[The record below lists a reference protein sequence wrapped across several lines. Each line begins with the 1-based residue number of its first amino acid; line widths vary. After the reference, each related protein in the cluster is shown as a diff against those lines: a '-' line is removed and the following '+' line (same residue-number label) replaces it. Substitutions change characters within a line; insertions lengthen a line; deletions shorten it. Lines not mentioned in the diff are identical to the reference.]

1 MLLFIGSLIVNKF
14 LFVLLVAVGSINQV
28 YAAEN
33 PVTLLS
39 GDKKYACEALM
50 CLNAGVAS
58 PQECNPA
65 IHRYKLIRRKHRSDE
80 IRARKE
86 FLRKCPMDNPQER
99 EMMINAVVY
108 R

>member
-1 MLLFIGSLIVNKF
+1 MNKF
-14 LFVLLVAVGSINQV
+14 LFVLLVGVCTVNQS

-33 PVTLLS
+33 PAALLS

-50 CLNAGVAS
+50 CLTAGGTS

-65 IHRYKLIRRKHRSDE
+65 LHKYHSIHRKHRSDE

>member
-1 MLLFIGSLIVNKF
+1 MNKF

-28 YAAEN
+28 YASGN
-33 PVTLLS
+33 PATLLS

-50 CLNAGVAS
+50 CLNAGATN

-65 IHRYKLIRRKHRSDE
+65 ISKYHSIHRKHRSDE

>member
-1 MLLFIGSLIVNKF
+1 MNKF

-28 YAAEN
+28 YASGN
-33 PVTLLS
+33 PATLLS

-50 CLNAGVAS
+50 CLNAGAAS

-65 IHRYKLIRRKHRSDE
+65 IFKYHSIHRKHRSDE

-86 FLRKCPMDNPQER
+86 FLRKCPMDNPQEK